1 MKQRRERYLL
11 YSHCTYP
18 HPTPKMFMKRR
29 LTRPVVGSAQNRR
42 RRPRRR
48 RRCGIADFFNKAK
61 IFKRSLPEDDDFLDD
76 EAAVLG
82 DFDKLAIDVA
92 DYAEI
97 EGRDGSDSCEI
108 HINSDYIVGA
118 IGLLAA
124 GLAYIT
130 YVAITQGRR
139 RKKRRSTEGTVS
151 IGDSALT
158 AVLLGMAL
166 VHMDRFTYLFSY
178 LERLNILVTRRSY
191 VALRYNT
198 SRYMCNLLLHTND
211 YIQVAKHVR

>member
-1 MKQRRERYLL
+1 MFMKQR
-11 YSHCTYP
+11 P
-18 HPTPKMFMKRR
+18 
-29 LTRPVVGSAQNRR
+29 TRPVVGPAQNRR

-61 IFKRSLPEDDDFLDD
+61 VFKRSLPEDDNDFLDD
-76 EAAVLG
+76 EPATYG
-82 DFDKLAIDVA
+82 DFASFDKLAIDVA
-92 DYAEI
+92 DYAEM

-124 GLAYIT
+124 GLAYVT

-139 RKKRRSTEGTVS
+139 RKKRRSTEGTDS

-166 VHMDRFTYLFSY
+166 VQYGYKFTYLISY
-178 LERLNILVTRRSY
+178 
-191 VALRYNT
+191 
-198 SRYMCNLLLHTND
+198 
-211 YIQVAKHVR
+211 

>member
-11 YSHCTYP
+11 LPLRLP
-18 HPTPKMFMKRR
+18 HPSPRMFIKRR
-29 LTRPVVGSAQNRR
+29 PTRPVVGPAQNRR

-61 IFKRSLPEDDDFLDD
+61 VFKRSLPQDDDFLDD
-76 EAAVLG
+76 EPATHG
-82 DFDKLAIDVA
+82 DFASFDKLAIDVA
-92 DYAEI
+92 DYDEM

-139 RKKRRSTEGTVS
+139 RKKRWSTEGTDS
-151 IGDSALT
+151 IGDSAIT
-158 AVLLGMAL
+158 AVILGMAL
-166 VHMDRFTYLFSY
+166 VHYG
-178 LERLNILVTRRSY
+178 
-191 VALRYNT
+191 
-198 SRYMCNLLLHTND
+198 
-211 YIQVAKHVR
+211 

>member
-1 MKQRRERYLL
+1 
-11 YSHCTYP
+11 
-18 HPTPKMFMKRR
+18 MFMKRR
-29 LTRPVVGSAQNRR
+29 PTRPVVGPAQNRR
-42 RRPRRR
+42 RRPRRRR

-61 IFKRSLPEDDDFLDD
+61 VFKRSLPEDDDFLDD
-76 EAAVLG
+76 EPAVVG
-82 DFDKLAIDVA
+82 DFAAFDNLAIDVA
-92 DYAEI
+92 DYAEM

-139 RKKRRSTEGTVS
+139 RKKRWSTDSV
-151 IGDSALT
+151 GDSALT

-166 VHMDRFTYLFSY
+166 VQYG
-178 LERLNILVTRRSY
+178 
-191 VALRYNT
+191 
-198 SRYMCNLLLHTND
+198 
-211 YIQVAKHVR
+211 

>member
-1 MKQRRERYLL
+1 
-11 YSHCTYP
+11 
-18 HPTPKMFMKRR
+18 
-29 LTRPVVGSAQNRR
+29 V
-42 RRPRRR
+42 
-48 RRCGIADFFNKAK
+48 
-61 IFKRSLPEDDDFLDD
+61 FKRSLPEDDDFLDD
-76 EAAVLG
+76 EPAILG

-92 DYAEI
+92 DFAEM

-139 RKKRRSTEGTVS
+139 RKKRWSTEGTDS

-166 VHMDRFTYLFSY
+166 V
-178 LERLNILVTRRSY
+178 
-191 VALRYNT
+191 RYG
-198 SRYMCNLLLHTND
+198 
-211 YIQVAKHVR
+211 

>member
-1 MKQRRERYLL
+1 MTRR
-11 YSHCTYP
+11 P
-18 HPTPKMFMKRR
+18 
-29 LTRPVVGSAQNRR
+29 TRPVVGPTQNRR

-61 IFKRSLPEDDDFLDD
+61 LFKRSLPENDNDFLDD
-76 EAAVLG
+76 EPATPSDIAA
-82 DFDKLAIDVA
+82 FDKLVGNVA
-92 DYAEI
+92 DYAEM
-97 EGRDGSDSCEI
+97 EGSDGSDSCEI

-139 RKKRRSTEGTVS
+139 RKKRRSTDS

-166 VHMDRFTYLFSY
+166 VQYG
-178 LERLNILVTRRSY
+178 
-191 VALRYNT
+191 
-198 SRYMCNLLLHTND
+198 
-211 YIQVAKHVR
+211 

>member
-1 MKQRRERYLL
+1 
-11 YSHCTYP
+11 
-18 HPTPKMFMKRR
+18 MFMKRQHTR
-29 LTRPVVGSAQNRR
+29 LVVGPAKNRR

-61 IFKRSLPEDDDFLDD
+61 VFKRSLPEDDDFLDD
-76 EAAVLG
+76 ESATLGDIAAV
-82 DFDKLAIDVA
+82 DKLAIDVA
-92 DYAEI
+92 DYAEM

-139 RKKRRSTEGTVS
+139 RKKRRSTDS
-151 IGDSALT
+151 IGDSAQT

-166 VHMDRFTYLFSY
+166 VHYG
-178 LERLNILVTRRSY
+178 
-191 VALRYNT
+191 
-198 SRYMCNLLLHTND
+198 
-211 YIQVAKHVR
+211 

>member
-1 MKQRRERYLL
+1 
-11 YSHCTYP
+11 
-18 HPTPKMFMKRR
+18 MKRQP
-29 LTRPVVGSAQNRR
+29 TRPFVGPAQNRR
-42 RRPRRR
+42 RRPRRRR

-61 IFKRSLPEDDDFLDD
+61 VFKRSLPEDDDFLDD
-76 EAAVLG
+76 EPAVLG
-82 DFDKLAIDVA
+82 DFASFDKLVGDVA
-92 DYAEI
+92 DYAEM
-97 EGRDGSDSCEI
+97 EGRDGSESCEI

-139 RKKRRSTEGTVS
+139 RKKRWSTEGTDS

-166 VHMDRFTYLFSY
+166 QYKY
-178 LERLNILVTRRSY
+178 G
-191 VALRYNT
+191 
-198 SRYMCNLLLHTND
+198 
-211 YIQVAKHVR
+211 

>member
-1 MKQRRERYLL
+1 
-11 YSHCTYP
+11 
-18 HPTPKMFMKRR
+18 MKRQH
-29 LTRPVVGSAQNRR
+29 TRPVVGPAQNRR

-61 IFKRSLPEDDDFLDD
+61 IFKRSLSEEDDFLDD
-76 EAAVLG
+76 EPATLSDFAS
-82 DFDKLAIDVA
+82 FDKLAIDVA
-92 DYAEI
+92 DYAEM

-139 RKKRRSTEGTVS
+139 RKKRRSTGWTDS

-158 AVLLGMAL
+158 AVLLGRAL
-166 VHMDRFTYLFSY
+166 VHYG
-178 LERLNILVTRRSY
+178 
-191 VALRYNT
+191 
-198 SRYMCNLLLHTND
+198 
-211 YIQVAKHVR
+211 